1 MAKAALQWRI
11 RRLALAGYFSAVAWL
26 SGYRP
31 WRVVALNRSNG
42 PAVQSPMR
50 PWRFR
55 LVAGSVLA
63 AALLH
68 FSDIGDSQTPGDS
81 GWSPRLIL
89 NVVDAASGEPL
100 AARFTVTL
108 DGAVHE
114 PRWLGPHGLRF
125 ASVHVSKRQTQ
136 VFNYARGTG
145 PVWVPLKAGA
155 QHLRVD
161 VAKGLDYLPVSIDT
175 RVEGDPVDLT
185 VGLERWNRLREDGWY
200 PADAHLHYDRIEPD
214 ADRDWSAMMAGD
226 DVWHAQFMVLK
237 GGMVP
242 GVWAR
247 QFAYGRE
254 GERSYSGK
262 TIVAGQEY
270 RDSLQGHILLFGVGE
285 VIPPIMAGVADAPH
299 NYPVFL
305 DVLNRARN
313 SGGLAGVAHGGTLSQ
328 SPTVLADTILGA
340 VDFME
345 IANFGFWPLENWYR
359 LMNCGYDLPPTAG
372 TDLPNNPYREP
383 WQPMLGGMRMYAQ
396 TSGVP
401 GSEAWNRAVRNGR
414 TLVTSGPIIELDAN
428 GLGPGE
434 TLCVAPESDRKV
446 RIKLRMRS
454 PRKLDKLEL
463 LLNGEVVASS
473 SEARID
479 GSIHEIAVDSTVRF
493 EESAWIA
500 GRGRGAPSSLPGGS
514 SVAHT
519 AAIRVLVGGTPIWSD
534 RDATTVITQLQAQRA
549 FYARNG
555 SYSKA
560 ADRTSMLAVF
570 ERAIS
575 TLTSNLRA
583 AAEST
588 DGCDPS

>member
-1 MAKAALQWRI
+1 MA
-11 RRLALAGYFSAVAWL
+11 GF
-26 SGYRP
+26 
-31 WRVVALNRSNG
+31 
-42 PAVQSPMR
+42 
-50 PWRFR
+50 
-55 LVAGSVLA
+55 
-63 AALLH
+63 LH
-68 FSDIGDSQTPGDS
+68 FGGFGGSQILRDAS
-81 GWSPRLIL
+81 WSPRLIL
-89 NVVDAASGEPL
+89 SVVDAASGKPL

-108 DGAVHE
+108 DGTVHE

-125 ASVHVSKRQTQ
+125 ASVHVSKQQTQ
-136 VFNYARGTG
+136 VVTYARGTG

-155 QHLRVD
+155 RHLRVD
-161 VAKGLDYLPVSIDT
+161 VAKGLDYLPVSVEM
-175 RVEGDPVDLT
+175 RVEADPVEIT
-185 VGLERWNRLREDGWY
+185 VELERWNHLREEGWY
-200 PADAHLHYDRIEPD
+200 PADAHLHYDRIEPE
-214 ADRDWSAMMAGD
+214 ADRDWSAMMAAD

-254 GERSYSGK
+254 GERLYSGK

-270 RDSLQGHILLFGVGE
+270 RDRLQGHILLFGVGE

-299 NYPVFL
+299 NFPLFL
-305 DVLNRARN
+305 DVLNRARI
-313 SGGLAGVAHGGTLSQ
+313 SGALAGVAHGGTLSQ

-372 TDLPNNPYREP
+372 TDLPNNPHREP
-383 WQPMLGGMRMYAQ
+383 WQPLLGGMRMYAQ

-401 GSEAWNRAVRNGR
+401 GSEAWNRAVRSGR

-428 GLGPGE
+428 SSGPGE
-434 TLCVAPESDRKV
+434 TLCVAEEGDRMV
-446 RIKLRMRS
+446 PVKLRMRS

-473 SEARID
+473 SESRFN
-479 GSIHEIAVDSTVRF
+479 GSIHEIAVDSMVRF
-493 EESAWIA
+493 AESAWIA

-519 AAIRVLVGGTPIWSD
+519 AAIRVLVGGAPIWSD
-534 RDATTVITQLQAQRA
+534 QDATTMITQLRGQRA
-549 FYARNG
+549 FYERNG

-560 ADRTSMLAVF
+560 ADRESMLAVLD
-570 ERAIS
+570 RAIS
-575 TLTSNLRA
+575 ELNSKFDLTTDARA
-583 AAEST
+583 
-588 DGCDPS
+588 GCDPS